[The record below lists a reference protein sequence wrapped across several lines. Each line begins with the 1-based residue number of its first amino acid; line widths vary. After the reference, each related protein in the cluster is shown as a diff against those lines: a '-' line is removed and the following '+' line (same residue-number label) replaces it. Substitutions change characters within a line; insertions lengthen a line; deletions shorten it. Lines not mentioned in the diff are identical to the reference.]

1 MVENIILT
9 NKITNVVLE
18 LDVTTTPYYI
28 LDNVDWGQIS
38 STHVSYKYVNQI
50 GILVTGTSLE
60 TRDSIEISGWIIA
73 KSEEEMTQR
82 KALLN
87 GFVNPQWPIELKYK
101 KYVIDFLPDYTVK
114 YGVSVPENNEVVCKF
129 KISGMAP
136 DPLFRDEK
144 ERREE
149 IATTKGMFH
158 FPLCINSQEQK
169 PPQIIFGLRQPSL
182 IVDIYNKSSL
192 NIGMDIVFKAT
203 GTVVNPSL
211 INVRTQQYFRI
222 NKTMMAGETIRI
234 NTVVGSRKVRG
245 FLNGVEKNYFKYRD
259 LGNTWLQLEPGDN
272 LFRYG
277 ADENIDG
284 LEVYMYYYNRYLE
297 VQECF

>member
-9 NKITNVVLE
+9 NKVTQEVLE

-28 LDNVDWGQIS
+28 LDKVDWGQIS
-38 STHVSYKYVNQI
+38 STHISYKYVNQI
-50 GILVTGTSLE
+50 GILVTGTALE
-60 TRDSIEISGWIIA
+60 TRDNIEITGWIIA
-73 KSEEEMTQR
+73 KSEAEMTQR
-82 KALLN
+82 KVLLN

-101 KYVIDFLPDYTVK
+101 KYIIDFLPNYTVK
-114 YGVSVPENNEVVCKF
+114 YGASIPENNEVICKF

-136 DPLFRDEK
+136 DPLFRDED
-144 ERREE
+144 EMREE

-158 FPLCINSQEQK
+158 FPLCISSKEQT
-169 PPQIIFGLRQPSL
+169 PPQIVFGLRQPSL
-182 IVDIYNKSSL
+182 IVSIYNKSSL
-192 NIGMDIVFKAT
+192 DIGMEIVFKAT
-203 GTVVNPSL
+203 GTVVNPVL
-211 INVRTQQYFRI
+211 VNIINQEYFRI
-222 NKTMMAGETIRI
+222 NKILVAGESVKI
-234 NTVVGSRKVRG
+234 NTVVGSRKIRG

-259 LGNTWLQLEPGDN
+259 FGNTWLQLKPGDN

-277 ADENIDG
+277 ADENIDS